1 MEGVCSPAT
10 DWKVG
15 YGRSIHER
23 GIYTQVPEYADQYAN
38 EEQRYFPVVPSNPDL
53 EFAGEV

>member
-1 MEGVCSPAT
+1 MVCIPAN
-10 DWKVG
+10 DLKVG
-15 YGRSIHER
+15 DGRSIHER
-23 GIYTQVPEYADQYAN
+23 GIYTLVPEYADQYAN